1 MYNFIFVL
9 LTVAIS
15 AGMSWAVTCGI
26 LWLIALCFGFVF
38 NLKIATGIWLAMCLI
53 SVFLNRN
60 STSTKK

>member
-1 MYNFIFVL
+1 MYNFIFMFLV
-9 LTVAIS
+9 VAIT

-26 LWLIALCFGFVF
+26 LWLITLCFGLVF
-38 NLKIATGIWLAMCLI
+38 NLRIATGIWLAMSLI